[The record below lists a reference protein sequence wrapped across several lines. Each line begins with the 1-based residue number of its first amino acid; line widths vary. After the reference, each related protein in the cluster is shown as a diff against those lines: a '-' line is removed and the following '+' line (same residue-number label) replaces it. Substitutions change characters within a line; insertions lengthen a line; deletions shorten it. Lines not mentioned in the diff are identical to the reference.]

1 MTKFLIASHG
11 HLASGILSTLN
22 IIVGNVKDVICI
34 DAYTDGVDLIQQFN
48 QFTKTVSKD
57 ETAIVFTDLKGGSV
71 NREIFNIVNKNKLNN
86 IKIITG
92 FNIALIL
99 TLVLQKENLN
109 EEIIKSEI
117 ENAKKQMELLEYSN
131 VDESID
137 TKKDFLN

>member
-92 FNIALIL
+92 FNIA
-99 TLVLQKENLN
+99 VSQPR
-109 EEIIKSEI
+109 
-117 ENAKKQMELLEYSN
+117 
-131 VDESID
+131 
-137 TKKDFLN
+137 